1 MARAEPSGG
10 LLVDKPGGPTSRA
23 VTEAVGHLLA
33 PSPRRR
39 RGGPRFRVGHA
50 GTLDP
55 LATGLLVVLVG
66 RGTRLQPFLQGLDKR
81 YLTTVRFGV
90 GTDSLDRD
98 GEIEGLSPV
107 PPSPDGIAAALPD
120 LTGDIMQQPPLISAL
135 KRDGH
140 SLHARVRRGEDPAPP
155 PPRPARI
162 MSLEICAIRWGE
174 PPAADDP
181 GLLPD
186 DGLCYEV
193 DLDIAC
199 GGGTYVRS
207 LARDLGS
214 ALDTLGHVHAL
225 RRLEVGPFS
234 VADAVTPDTLND
246 LTRPTDRLLTL
257 ADGVQHVSPLLVSA
271 ERAKLLRQGTQP
283 ASDWFTEPMP
293 ELFRLLTDDG
303 SLVAVGRRDPA
314 TGEPRTAAVF
324 PASAEDLREDDPCG

>member
-1 MARAEPSGG
+1 MATEPSGV
-10 LLVDKPGGPTSRA
+10 LLLDKPGGPTSRA
-23 VTEAVGHLLA
+23 VTEAVGRLLA
-33 PSPRRR
+33 PSRRRR

-55 LATGLLVVLVG
+55 LATGLLVILVG

-98 GEIEGLSPV
+98 GEIDGLKPV
-107 PPSPDGIAAALPD
+107 PASPDGIAAALPD

-135 KRDGH
+135 KRDGR
-140 SLHARVRRGEDPAPP
+140 SLHTRVRRGENPAPP
-155 PPRPARI
+155 PPRPVRI

-174 PPAADDP
+174 PPSADDP

-207 LARDLGS
+207 LARDLAVAVG
-214 ALDTLGHVHAL
+214 TLGHVHAL

-234 VADAVTPDTLND
+234 VTGAVLPDTLND
-246 LTRPTDRLLTL
+246 LPRPADRLLSL
-257 ADGVQHVSPLLVSA
+257 ADGVPHLSPLLVSA
-271 ERAKLLRQGTQP
+271 ARAELLRRGVQP
-283 ASDWFTEPMP
+283 EADWFTEPVP
-293 ELFRLLTDDG
+293 ELFRLLTSDG
-303 SLVAVGRRDPA
+303 SLVAVGRRDPVI
-314 TGEPRTAAVF
+314 GEPRTAAVF
-324 PASAEDLREDDPCG
+324 PAPDNDLREDDPCA

>member
-1 MARAEPSGG
+1 MATEPSGV
-10 LLVDKPGGPTSRA
+10 LLLDKPGGPTSRA
-23 VTEAVGHLLA
+23 VTEADGSMLA
-33 PSPRRR
+33 PSRRRR

-81 YLTTVRFGV
+81 YLTTIRFGV

-107 PPSPDGIAAALPD
+107 PPSSDGIVVALPD

-135 KRDGH
+135 KRDGS

-155 PPRPARI
+155 PPRPVRI
-162 MSLEICAIRWGE
+162 MSLDVRATRWGE
-174 PPAADDP
+174 RPTGDDP

-186 DGLCYEV
+186 DGLRYEV
-193 DLDIAC
+193 DLDIVC

-207 LARDLGS
+207 LARDLAG
-214 ALDTLGHVHAL
+214 ALGTLGHVHAL

-234 VADAVTPDTLND
+234 VVDAVTPDAL
-246 LTRPTDRLLTL
+246 LAMAQPTDRLLSL
-257 ADGVQHVSPLLVSA
+257 ADGVPHVPALVVSG
-271 ERAKLLRQGTQP
+271 ERVQQLRQGTQP
-283 ASDWFTEPMP
+283 ESDWFSETVP
-293 ELFRLLTDDG
+293 ELFRLLAGDG

-314 TGEPRTAAVF
+314 TGDPRTAAVF
-324 PASAEDLREDDPCG
+324 PVPESDHRRNDPCV

>member
-1 MARAEPSGG
+1 MVRAEPSGV

-23 VTEAVGHLLA
+23 VTEAVGRLLA

-98 GEIEGLSPV
+98 GEVDGKSPV
-107 PPSPDGIAAALPD
+107 PPSPDGIAVALPD

-155 PPRPARI
+155 PPRPVRI

-174 PPAADDP
+174 PPVDNDP

-207 LARDLGS
+207 LARDLAG
-214 ALDTLGHVHAL
+214 ALGTLGHVHAL

-234 VADAVTPDTLND
+234 VADAVSPDVLQAMA
-246 LTRPTDRLLTL
+246 RPTERLVSL
-257 ADGVQHVSPLLVSA
+257 AGGLPHVPALPVSA
-271 ERAKLLRQGTQP
+271 ERAEKLRQGVQP
-283 ASDWFTEPMP
+283 EADWLTAPVP
-293 ELFRLLTDDG
+293 ELFRLVADDG
-303 SLVAVGRRDPA
+303 SLVAVGRRDA
-314 TGEPRTAAVF
+314 GTGEPRTVVVFAA
-324 PASAEDLREDDPCG
+324 PTADIPEDDPCA